1 MSESEDSESARV
13 EELLALALASVPDQP
28 LPESTYRLQFHAGFT
43 FADATAIVPYL
54 AALGI
59 SHCYASPF
67 LKARSGSLHGY
78 DITDHAHINPEIG
91 TPDDYTAW
99 AQTLREHGLGQ
110 IVDVVP
116 NHMAVTGNENRW
128 WNDVLESGPASP
140 YAEFFDIDWAA
151 SSRPELH
158 GRVLLPVLGEPY
170 GKVLE
175 AGQLTL
181 AYEAGEFSIRYFSHR
196 FPVAPRSYGFIL
208 QQSLEAL
215 ERAQGAEAPATLE
228 YHSIVTA
235 IKNLP
240 PRTETDPARLTEIHR
255 EKEVIKRRL
264 AALTS
269 ENPHVAAFIDEAV
282 KAINGR
288 PGDARSFDGLE
299 ELLDEQVYRL
309 AYWRVASDEINY
321 RRFFDVNELAA
332 LSMEKPEVFTATH
345 QLIMRL
351 VRERSV
357 AGLRID
363 HPDGLYDPAQYL
375 HRLQEEFLV
384 GRAREAFEAQPA
396 FRAYDWQTLEKPLR
410 ALVAEARTCTAAGRA
425 RGRCSSSSKRFWEPM
440 RRCAPIG
447 RPAGRRATSFSTPL
461 TGSSS
466 MDVRDPHSAGFI
478 TTGSATTRRSRNSS
492 TRRKRSFFKLP
503 CPANCKC

>member
-1 MSESEDSESARV
+1 MSEPEDSDSARV
-13 EELLALALASVPDQP
+13 EELLALALASVPDEP
-28 LPESTYRLQFHAGFT
+28 LPEASYRLQFHAGFT

-91 TPDDYTAW
+91 TLDDYAAW
-99 AQTLREHGLGQ
+99 ANTLREHGLGQ
-110 IVDVVP
+110 IVDMVP

-175 AGQLTL
+175 AGQLRL
-181 AYEAGEFSIRYFSHR
+181 AYEAGEFSIRYFSHH
-196 FPVAPRSYGFIL
+196 FPVAPRTYGFIL

-215 ERAQGAEAPATLE
+215 ERSAGRKAPATLE

-240 PRTETDPARLTEIHR
+240 PRTETDPLRLAEMHR

-282 KAINGR
+282 KAINGQ
-288 PGDARSFDGLE
+288 PGDARSFDHLE
-299 ELLDEQVYRL
+299 NLLDEQAYRL

-345 QLIMRL
+345 ELIMRL
-351 VRERSV
+351 VREGALPGFASIIPTAFMIRPNTSIV
-357 AGLRID
+357 FKRNFSWA
-363 HPDGLYDPAQYL
+363 
-375 HRLQEEFLV
+375 
-384 GRAREAFEAQPA
+384 AREAFEAQPA
-396 FRAYDWQTLEKPLR
+396 FRAYEWQALEKPLR
-410 ALVAEARTCTAAGRA
+410 SPGGKVFARAPGRA
-425 RGRCSSSSKRFWEPM
+425 PGRCSSSSKKFWEPM
-440 RRCAPIG
+440 KRCGPIG
-447 RPAGRRATSFSTPL
+447 RPAGRRATSFSMPSM
-461 TGSSS
+461 GFSSTAAP
-466 MDVRDPHSAGFI
+466 VRRSPGCIS
-478 TTGSATTRRSRNSS
+478 TGSATTRRSRNWS
-492 TRRKRSFFKLP
+492 TKRKRSSSKLP
-503 CPANCKC
+503 YPANCRC